1 MGFASAGGI
10 WLPFVYVQETASWAA
25 QGKGQD
31 IVNLAVVLP
40 AMIATSILLWKRHPL
55 GLLWAVPLVTFAAAM
70 ASSIVGMMIVMKIT
84 GLAVPA
90 ALIAAMA
97 ISASL
102 ALYLDATVL
111 LPKIRHPRAIPE

>member
-1 MGFASAGGI
+1 VSSIVSGDTPQDLIEVG
-10 WLPFVYVQETASWAA
+10 LP
-25 QGKGQD
+25 
-31 IVNLAVVLP
+31 VNPVHVLDLAFVLP